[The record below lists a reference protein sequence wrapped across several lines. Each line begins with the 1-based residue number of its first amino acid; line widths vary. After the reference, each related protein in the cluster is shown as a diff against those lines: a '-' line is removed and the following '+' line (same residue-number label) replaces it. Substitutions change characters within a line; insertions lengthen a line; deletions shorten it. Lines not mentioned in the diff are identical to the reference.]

1 MADAAADDL
10 QDLTGELERAAA
22 RLRAGELD
30 PEAAAALVDECARLA
45 SRAAAE
51 LDRRARA
58 AADPIP
64 GQDSLL

>member
-1 MADAAADDL
+1 MTNTDPDLDALAAD
-10 QDLTGELERAAA
+10 LERAAA

-30 PEAAAALVDECARLA
+30 PEAAAELVDECARTA

-58 AADPIP
+58 AEPAP